1 LNLLLQKII
10 QFSVKNKL
18 IIGLFTL
25 VLVVAGA
32 YHVSRLPIDALPDI
46 TSNQVQV
53 ITVSPSLAASE
64 VEQLITFPIEQVNAS
79 IPGLTEMRSVSRFG
93 LSVITLVFTDEVDV
107 YWARQQVSE
116 RLIQV
121 REQIPAHAGSPELAP
136 VTTGLGEIYQYVVRP
151 AKGYEGKYDLAE
163 LRSIQD
169 WIIRRQLLGTPGVAD
184 VSSFGGI
191 LKQYEVGVQPSKLK
205 SLGITVTD
213 VFNALQKN
221 NENSGASYIEKGP
234 NTLFIRTEGLAANT
248 AEIGNIFVKQ
258 NSGGTPVFIKDVADV
273 RIGNAVRYGAMTYRD
288 QGEVSGA
295 VVLMLKGAN
304 ASAVVKDLRKK
315 MDEIRKTLPEGVI
328 VETFLERTKMVDN
341 AIGTVSKNL
350 IEGALI
356 VVFVLVFF
364 LGNFRAG
371 LIVASVIPLSMLFA
385 VIMMN
390 MFGVSG
396 NLMSLGAL
404 DFGLIV
410 DGAVIIVE
418 ALVHRLS
425 HVLRKNRIG
434 QAEMDEEV
442 TGAASRMMSPAVFG
456 QVIIL
461 IVYLPILTLV
471 GIEGKMFSPMAQT
484 VSFALVGA
492 FILSLTYVP
501 MISSLFLSK
510 KLSHKNSRADKVM
523 NWLQKFYGPLLRQSL
538 RKPAIVLLS
547 TLLLFSA
554 AILGLSRLGGE
565 FIPELEEGDFAIDA
579 RLLPGSSLTKTIEV
593 TQQAVRLLQNKYPEV
608 EKIVTRIGASEIP
621 TDPMPIEMTDII
633 ISLKP
638 KNEWVSAESFDEL
651 ATKMSKTLDEI
662 PGLSAGFQYPVQM
675 RFNELLSG
683 ARQDVVCKLFGENLD
698 TLTAYASKIGKVIQ
712 SVDGATDLYLES
724 VTGLPQIVIKYHREA
739 IALYQ
744 LNIADVNQVLRSAFA
759 GEVAGTIYE
768 NERRYDL
775 VVRMKESSRQDI
787 SDIQQLLINTPG
799 GLQVPLAQLADIQIK
814 DGPNQIQRE
823 DARRRII
830 AAFNVRGRDVQS
842 VVQEL
847 ESRIESQIKLPA
859 GYSIKYGGQF
869 ENLSK
874 AKDRLFIAV
883 PAALL
888 LILMMLYFA
897 FGSMKYGI
905 LIFTAIPL
913 SAIGGIFALII
924 RGMPFSISAGIG
936 FIALFGVA
944 VLNGIVLIT
953 EFNRLKKE
961 GMTDIKNI
969 IMEGTKL
976 RLRPV
981 LMTASVA
988 SLGFL
993 PMALSQG
1000 SGAEVQRPLATV
1012 VIGGLITATIL
1023 TLVVL
1028 PVLYAWLENSSRKGL
1043 KPVLTI
1049 TCIMGLLL
1057 PAALSAQQPGV
1068 TGKPTS
1074 QVKHRQG
1081 MLQTDSAGIRMSLD
1095 AMIAMARNNN
1105 LSISAARKNVDYSRQ
1120 LEGSS
1125 FDPPKTVV
1133 GGEYGNI
1140 NSTFNDTRLFVSQNI
1155 GLPVIYKRQKS
1166 LFRAETGLQEQSV
1179 AVKENDLVRQVKMY
1193 YYEMTVLLERQQL
1206 LAELDSVYKGFAN
1219 AADIRLK
1226 AGETN
1231 VLETTT
1237 ALSLVEQLALQAEEL
1252 EEDLHIY
1259 QAQLKTLLN
1268 TTADVMPAYE
1278 QLKMQAILISDSIN
1292 ITGNPLLGFYERQ
1305 LQVTN
1310 AQTAVERNR
1319 LVPDFTVGYNNL
1331 SIRGYQTKD
1340 GINQSFYSGADR
1352 FSFYQLSVGLPLFAK
1367 SAKSRI
1373 KAMQSKEE
1381 AMKLELAAGS
1391 MQLQNQLTAATH
1403 DQQKLL
1409 RRLSYYETTGLKQA
1423 EQIMKNASLSFRNGD
1438 IGYVEWT
1445 VLMNNAV
1452 NLRIGYLD
1460 AVRAFNNSVIEIQYL
1475 MAK

>member
-1 LNLLLQKII
+1 MLLQRII

-25 VLVVAGA
+25 MLILAGV
-32 YHVSRLPIDALPDI
+32 YHVTRLPIDALPDI

-93 LSVITLVFTDEVDV
+93 LSVITLVFNDDVDV

-121 REQIPAHAGSPELAP
+121 RDQIPSHAGSPELAP

-191 LKQYEVGVQPSKLK
+191 LKQYEVAVQPSKLK
-205 SLGITVTD
+205 SVGITVGD

-234 NTLFIRTEGLAANT
+234 NALFIRTEGLASNT
-248 AEIGNIFVKQ
+248 EQLGNIFVKQ
-258 NSGGTPVFIKDVADV
+258 NTDGTPVFIKDVAEV
-273 RIGNAVRYGAMTYRD
+273 RIGNAVRYGAMTYKA

-295 VVLMLKGAN
+295 VVLMLKGSN
-304 ASAVVKDLRKK
+304 ASAVVKELRKK
-315 MDEIRKTLPEGVI
+315 MDEIRKTLPEGVV

-350 IEGALI
+350 VEGALI

-390 MFGVSG
+390 LFGVSG

-434 QAEMDEEV
+434 QAEMDVEV
-442 TGAASRMMSPAVFG
+442 TDAASRMMSPAVFG

-471 GIEGKMFSPMAQT
+471 GIEGKMFRPMAQT
-484 VSFALVGA
+484 VSFALMGA

-510 KLSHKNSRADKVM
+510 KLGHNESWADKMM
-523 NWLQKFYGPLLRQSL
+523 NWLQRFYGPLLKQSL
-538 RKPAIVLLS
+538 RKPAIVLIA
-547 TLLLFSA
+547 TLLLFCG
-554 AILGLSRLGGE
+554 AIFALTRLGGE
-565 FIPELEEGDFAIDA
+565 FIPELEEGDFAVDA
-579 RLLPGSSLTKTIEV
+579 RLLPGASLTKTIEV
-593 TQQAVRLLQNKYPEV
+593 TQQAVGLLQTRYPEV

-638 KNEWVSAESFDEL
+638 KKSWVSAKSFDEL
-651 ATKMSKTLDEI
+651 ATKMSKTLNEI

-698 TLTAYASKIGKVIQ
+698 TLTAYAAKIGKVIQ
-712 SVDGATDLYLES
+712 SVNGAADIYIES

-739 IALYQ
+739 IALHQ

-759 GEVAGTIYE
+759 GEVAGTMFE

-775 VVRMKESSRQDI
+775 VVRMKESSRQNI

-842 VVQEL
+842 VVTEL
-847 ESRIESQIKLPA
+847 ESKLNRQIKLPA

-888 LILMMLYFA
+888 LILLMLYFA

-905 LIFTAIPL
+905 LIFSAIPL
-913 SAIGGIFALII
+913 SAIGGIFALVF
-924 RGMPFSISAGIG
+924 RDMPFSISAGIG

-953 EFNRLKKE
+953 EFNRLKKD
-961 GMTDIKNI
+961 GIINIKEI
-969 IMEGTKL
+969 VMEGTKL

-1000 SGAEVQRPLATV
+1000 AGAEVQRPLATV

-1023 TLVVL
+1023 TLIVL
-1028 PVLYAWLENSSRKGL
+1028 PVLYAWLEKRSSK
-1043 KPVLTI
+1043 KDPPSVLTA
-1049 TCIMGLLL
+1049 CILCLVFPG
-1057 PAALSAQQPGV
+1057 ALNAQQDRYQGTAPGYY
-1068 TGKPTS
+1068 TQKRNESIDTS
-1074 QVKHRQG
+1074 VVRMPLSV
-1081 MLQTDSAGIRMSLD
+1081 MLD
-1095 AMIAMARNNN
+1095 MARKNN
-1105 LSISAARKNVDYSRQ
+1105 LSIAAVRKNIDYSRQ
-1120 LEGSS
+1120 LENSS
-1125 FDPPKTVV
+1125 FDPPKALL
-1133 GGEYGNI
+1133 GGEYGNM
-1140 NSTFNDTRLFVSQNI
+1140 NSTFNDSRFFISQDI
-1155 GLPVIYKRQKS
+1155 GLPVIYKRQKIF
-1166 LFRAETGLQEQSV
+1166 LRAETGLQEQLM
-1179 AVKENDLVRQVKMY
+1179 AVNLNDLDKKVKTS
-1193 YYEMTVLLERQQL
+1193 YYEMSVLLERKKL
-1206 LAELDSVYKGFAN
+1206 INELDSIFKDFAR
-1219 AADIRLK
+1219 AAEIRFK

-1231 VLETTT
+1231 TLETTT
-1237 ALSLVEQLALQAEEL
+1237 ALSMVEQLMLQADEL
-1252 EEDLHIY
+1252 EEDLSIY
-1259 QAQLKTLLN
+1259 QVQLKTLLN
-1268 TTADVMPAYE
+1268 SKVDILPAYE
-1278 QLKMQAILISDSIN
+1278 DIKMAAVLVADSVTV
-1292 ITGNPLLGFYERQ
+1292 TGNPLLGYYET
-1305 LQVTN
+1305 QVGVTR
-1310 AQTAVERNR
+1310 AQTLLERNR
-1319 LVPDFTVGYNNL
+1319 LVPDFTLGYSNL
-1331 SIRGYQTKD
+1331 SIRGYQSKD
-1340 GINQSFYSGADR
+1340 GVNQEFYDAGNR
-1352 FSFYQLSVGLPLFAK
+1352 FSFYQLSVGLPLFTK

-1373 KAMQSKEE
+1373 KAMHSKEE
-1381 AMKLELAAGS
+1381 SMKLQLAAGS
-1391 MQLQNQLTAATH
+1391 VQLQNQLTAVMH
-1403 DQQKLL
+1403 EQEKSLK
-1409 RRLSYYETTGLKQA
+1409 RLNFYESRGLMQA
-1423 EQIMKNASLSFRNGD
+1423 ALIMKNAMLSFRNGD
-1438 IGYVEWT
+1438 IAYVEWT

-1452 NLRIGYLD
+1452 NLRLGYLE
-1460 AVRAFNNSVIEIQYL
+1460 AVKAFNNSVIEIQYL
-1475 MAK
+1475 TAK

>member
-1 LNLLLQKII
+1 MLLQKII

-18 IIGLFTL
+18 IIGLGTL
-25 VLVVAGA
+25 ALIIAGA
-32 YHVSRLPIDALPDI
+32 YHVTRLPIDALPDI

-121 REQIPAHAGSPELAP
+121 RDQIPAHAGSPELAP

-191 LKQYEVGVQPSKLK
+191 LKQYEIAVQPSKLK
-205 SLGITVTD
+205 SVGITVGD
-213 VFNALQKN
+213 VFDALQKN

-234 NTLFIRTEGLAANT
+234 NALFIRTEGLASNT
-248 AEIGNIFVKQ
+248 EQLGNIFVKQ
-258 NSGGTPVFIKDVADV
+258 NSDGTPVFIKDVAEV
-273 RIGNAVRYGAMTYRD
+273 RMGNAVRYGAMTYKD

-295 VVLMLKGAN
+295 VVLMLKGSN
-304 ASAVVKDLRKK
+304 ASAVVKALRKK

-328 VETFLERTKMVDN
+328 IETFLERTKMVDN
-341 AIGTVSKNL
+341 AISTVSKNL

-425 HVLRKNRIG
+425 HVLRKNRVG
-434 QAEMDEEV
+434 QAEMDMEV

-471 GIEGKMFSPMAQT
+471 GIEGKMFRPMAQT
-484 VSFALVGA
+484 VSFALIGA

-501 MISSLFLSK
+501 MISSIFLSK
-510 KLSHKNSRADKVM
+510 KLSHNESWADKMM
-523 NWLQKFYGPLLRQSL
+523 NWLQRFYGPLLKQSL
-538 RKPAIVLLS
+538 LKPAVVLTTTILM
-547 TLLLFSA
+547 FCA
-554 AILGLSRLGGE
+554 AIFALSRVGGE
-565 FIPELEEGDFAIDA
+565 FIPELEEGDFAVDA
-579 RLLPGSSLTKTIEV
+579 RLLPGASLTKTIEV
-593 TQQAVRLLQNKYPEV
+593 TQQAVKLLQSKYPEV
-608 EKIVTRIGASEIP
+608 EKVVTRIGASEIP

-638 KNEWVSAESFDEL
+638 KKEWVSAASFDEL
-651 ATKMSKTLDEI
+651 ATKMSKTLSDI

-698 TLTAYASKIGKVIQ
+698 TLTAYASRIGNVIQ
-712 SVDGATDLYLES
+712 SVEGATDLYIES

-744 LNIADVNQVLRSAFA
+744 LNISDVNQVLRSAFA
-759 GEVAGTIYE
+759 GEVAGTMFE

-787 SDIQQLLINTPG
+787 SDIQQLLINTPA
-799 GLQVPLAQLADIQIK
+799 GLQVPLAQLADISIK

-842 VVQEL
+842 VVKEL
-847 ESRIESQIKLPA
+847 ESKLSRQIKLPA

-888 LILMMLYFA
+888 LILLMLYFA

-961 GMTDIKNI
+961 GMTDIKEI

-1023 TLVVL
+1023 TLIVL
-1028 PVLYAWLENSSRKGL
+1028 PVLYAWLENRVNKRVRPAVHVICLVCLILPGALTAQLNNNLNQPTASRHHGNSTADTG
-1043 KPVLTI
+1043 VL
-1049 TCIMGLLL
+1049 
-1057 PAALSAQQPGV
+1057 
-1068 TGKPTS
+1068 
-1074 QVKHRQG
+1074 
-1081 MLQTDSAGIRMSLD
+1081 RMSLVEMLD
-1095 AMIAMARNNN
+1095 MARKNN
-1105 LSISAARKNVDYSRQ
+1105 LTIGAARKNADYSRQ
-1120 LEGSS
+1120 LENSS
-1125 FDPPKTVV
+1125 FDPPKTML
-1133 GGEYGNI
+1133 GAEYGNI
-1140 NSTFNDTRLFVSQNI
+1140 NSTFNDSRLFISQNI

-1166 LFRAETGLQEQSV
+1166 LFKAETGLQEQTV
-1179 AVKENDLVRQVKMY
+1179 AVSVNDLVKQVKIS
-1193 YYEMTVLLERQQL
+1193 YYEMSVLLERQQL
-1206 LAELDSVYKGFAN
+1206 LEELDSIYLDFAK
-1219 AADIRLK
+1219 AAEIRLK

-1231 VLETTT
+1231 TLETTT
-1237 ALSLVEQLALQAEEL
+1237 ALSMVEQLKLQAEEL
-1252 EEDLHIY
+1252 DEDLDIY
-1259 QAQLKTLLN
+1259 KARLKTLLN
-1268 TTADVMPAYE
+1268 SKAEIMPAYDDI
-1278 QLKMQAILISDSIN
+1278 KMPAVLIADSATVN
-1292 ITGNPLLGFYERQ
+1292 DNPLLAYHEKQ
-1305 LQVTN
+1305 MQVTN
-1310 AQTAVERNR
+1310 AQTSLERNR
-1319 LVPDFTVGYNNL
+1319 LVPDFTVGYNNQ
-1331 SIRGYQTKD
+1331 SIRGYQSKD
-1340 GINQSFYSGADR
+1340 GANQDFYDAGNR
-1352 FSFYQLSVGLPLFAK
+1352 FSFYQLTVGLPLFSR

-1373 KAMQSKEE
+1373 KAMQLKEE
-1381 AMKLELAAGS
+1381 AMKFQLNAS
-1391 MQLQNQLTAATH
+1391 TVQLQNQLSAAMH
-1403 DQQKLL
+1403 EQEKLVK
-1409 RRLSYYETTGLKQA
+1409 RLNFYESKGLKHGA
-1423 EQIMKNASLSFRNGD
+1423 LIMKNAMLSFRNGD

-1452 NLRIGYLD
+1452 NLRLGYLD
-1460 AVRAFNNSVIEIQYL
+1460 AVKALNNSIIEIQYL
-1475 MAK
+1475 TGK

>member
-1 LNLLLQKII
+1 MLQKII
-10 QFSVKNKL
+10 QFSVRNK
-18 IIGLFTL
+18 IVIGLLTL
-25 VLVVAGA
+25 LLIVVGS
-32 YHVSRLPIDALPDI
+32 YQVTRLPIDALPDI

-79 IPGLTEMRSVSRFG
+79 IPGLTEMRSISRFG
-93 LSVITLVFTDEVDV
+93 LSVITLVFNDEVDV

-116 RLIQV
+116 RLTLV
-121 REQIPAHAGSPELAP
+121 REHIPKHAGSPELAP
-136 VTTGLGEIYQYVVRP
+136 VTTGLGEIFQYVVRP
-151 AKGYEGKYDLAE
+151 KKGYEGKYDLAE

-191 LKQYEVGVQPSKLK
+191 LKQYEVSVQPSKLK

-221 NENSGASYIEKGP
+221 NENSGAAYIEKGP
-234 NTLFIRTEGLAANT
+234 NALFIRTEGLASNT
-248 AEIGNIFVKQ
+248 AELADIFIKQ
-258 NSGGTPVFIKDVADV
+258 NPGGTPVFIRDVAEV
-273 RIGNAVRYGAMTYRD
+273 RIGNAVRYGAMTYKD

-304 ASAVVKDLRKK
+304 ASAVVIDLRKK
-315 MDEIRKTLPEGVI
+315 MDEIRKTLPEGII

-341 AIGTVSKNL
+341 AINTVTKNL

-371 LIVASVIPLSMLFA
+371 LIVASVIPLAMLFA

-390 MFGVSG
+390 LFGVSG

-425 HVLRKNRIG
+425 HVMKTNKIN
-434 QAEMDEEV
+434 QHQMDDEV
-442 TGAASRMMSPAVFG
+442 TEAASRMMSPAVFG

-471 GIEGKMFSPMAQT
+471 GIEGKMFGPMAQT
-484 VSFALVGA
+484 VSFALIGA

-501 MISSLFLSK
+501 MVSAFFLSK
-510 KLSHKNSRADKVM
+510 ELSHKESWADKM
-523 NWLQKFYGPLLRQSL
+523 MRSLQRIYTPLLRYSL
-538 RKPAIVLLS
+538 RKTAVVVIA
-547 TLLLFSA
+547 TLLLFSVSVFA
-554 AILGLSRLGGE
+554 LTRLGGE
-565 FIPELEEGDFAIDA
+565 FIPELEEGDFAVDA
-579 RLLPGSSLTKTIEV
+579 RLLPGSSLTKTIEA
-593 TQQAVRLLQNKYPEV
+593 TQQATKLLQDNYPEV

-638 KNEWVSAESFDEL
+638 KTEWVSAESFDEL
-651 ATKMSKTLDEI
+651 ATKMSKTLEGI

-683 ARQDVVCKLFGENLD
+683 ARQDVVCKIFGENLD
-698 TLTAYASKIGKVIQ
+698 TLTSYAAKLGQVIK
-712 SVDGATDLYLES
+712 SVDGAADIYIET

-739 IALYQ
+739 IALYE
-744 LNIADVNQVLRSAFA
+744 LSIADVNQVLRSAFA
-759 GEVAGTIYE
+759 GEVAGTMYE

-775 VVRMKESSRQDI
+775 VVRMKETSRKDI
-787 SDIQQLLINTPG
+787 TDIERLLINTPA

-842 VVQEL
+842 VVEEL
-847 ESRIESQIKLPA
+847 QTKLSQQIKLPA

-869 ENLSK
+869 ENLNK
-874 AKDRLFIAV
+874 AKERLSIAV

-905 LIFTAIPL
+905 LIFSAIPL
-913 SAIGGIFALII
+913 SAIGGIFALTL

-953 EFNRLKKE
+953 EFNRLKKQ
-961 GMTDIKNI
+961 GMTDIKEL

-981 LMTASVA
+981 LMTAAVA

-993 PMALSQG
+993 PMALSEG

-1012 VIGGLITATIL
+1012 VIGGLLTATIL
-1023 TLVVL
+1023 TLIVL
-1028 PVLYAWLENSSRKGL
+1028 PVLYYWLEKKGRKKI
-1043 KPVLTI
+1043 KPALAIVS
-1049 TCIMGLLL
+1049 LLL
-1057 PAALSAQQPGV
+1057 LQFPLGSMGQQSSDATVNVHPKKDTSAAL
-1068 TGKPTS
+1068 T
-1074 QVKHRQG
+1074 
-1081 MLQTDSAGIRMSLD
+1081 LEE
-1095 AMIAMARNNN
+1095 MISKAKKNN
-1105 LSISAARKNVDYSRQ
+1105 LSLNASRKHIEYSRH
-1120 LEGSS
+1120 LEGAA
-1125 FDPPKTVV
+1125 FDPPKSVL
-1133 GGEYGNI
+1133 GAEYGNL
-1140 NSTFNDTRLFVSQNI
+1140 NSTFSDNRFFVSQNF
-1155 GLPVIYKRQKS
+1155 GLPVVYKRQKD
-1166 LFRAETGLQEQSV
+1166 LAKAETVLQQQAV
-1179 AVKENDLVRQVKMY
+1179 AMKENDLVRQVRKNF
-1193 YYEMTVLLERQQL
+1193 YEMVLLLEKRRL
-1206 LAELDSVYKGFAN
+1206 LTELDSVYRGFAN
-1219 AADIRLK
+1219 AADVRLK

-1231 VLETTT
+1231 MLEKTT
-1237 ALSLVEQLALQAEEL
+1237 ALSLVEQLTLQAGEL
-1252 EEDLHIY
+1252 EQDLKVY
-1259 QAQLKTLLN
+1259 QSNLKSLLN
-1268 TTADVMPAYE
+1268 TKEEVFPLYKEFRIRNTVID
-1278 QLKMQAILISDSIN
+1278 DSSAVN
-1292 ITGNPLLGFYERQ
+1292 GNPLLDYYQQQIVISDVQG
-1305 LQVTN
+1305 
-1310 AQTAVERNR
+1310 AVEKNN
-1319 LVPDFTVGYNNL
+1319 LLPDFTVGYNNL
-1331 SIRGYQTKD
+1331 SIRGYQSKD
-1340 GINQSFYSGADR
+1340 GIGQQYYNGSDR
-1352 FSFYQLSVGLPLFAK
+1352 FSFYQLSVSLPLFVRA
-1367 SAKSRI
+1367 SRARI
-1373 KAMQSKEE
+1373 RALEAKEE
-1381 AMKLELAAGS
+1381 AVRLEAASGTV
-1391 MQLQNQLTAATH
+1391 QLQNQLKALQH
-1403 DQQKLL
+1403 NQQKLL
-1409 RRLSYYETTGLKQA
+1409 LRLRYFESTGLDQA
-1423 EQIMKNASLSFRNGD
+1423 GQIIKNAMLSFRNGD

-1452 NLRIGYLD
+1452 NLKNGYLE
-1460 AVRAFNNSVIEIQYL
+1460 AVSSFNNSIIEIQYL
-1475 MAK
+1475 IAK